1 MYTRL
6 MWCLL
11 GLSLSL
17 SVFSTGCSGDASG
30 ILGNAGDDISADAPN
45 TPHGDGILG
54 DASTPVK
61 DVTSALDVTE
71 DSAALPGE
79 MGFPCAGNED
89 CFSGYCIPGPDGPVC
104 TKACEDDCPMGWS
117 CNSVNG
123 GGDVT
128 YICVPNF
135 LNLCRPCHTTADC
148 SMTGFGQIDSNDLCI
163 QIGDEGTFC
172 GRDCTT
178 AGCPDGYNCADIPM
192 ADESVAR
199 QCVPDDGICECN
211 AWAVASEATTPCDL
225 VGALGTCQGVRSCA
239 SGSLS
244 ACEGEGA
251 SPESCDSYDNDCDGI
266 IDEDS
271 AVNAQTWYAD
281 VQVRGVIRMMEEEK
295 HLFQSRNYL

>member
-1 MYTRL
+1 MMSATTNWKATTVSPRVMATDSRSAVSRMGMANVHVVRTRSVMYTRL

-117 CNSVNG
+117 WARNSIHIILWSSWRNTALQHCAHLVRRISIG
-123 GGDVT
+123 L
-128 YICVPNF
+128 CLALAF
-135 LNLCRPCHTTADC
+135 LLTWSSFLMALF
-148 SMTGFGQIDSNDLCI
+148 SMMYMIS
-163 QIGDEGTFC
+163 
-172 GRDCTT
+172 
-178 AGCPDGYNCADIPM
+178 
-192 ADESVAR
+192 S
-199 QCVPDDGICECN
+199 
-211 AWAVASEATTPCDL
+211 
-225 VGALGTCQGVRSCA
+225 
-239 SGSLS
+239 
-244 ACEGEGA
+244 
-251 SPESCDSYDNDCDGI
+251 
-266 IDEDS
+266 
-271 AVNAQTWYAD
+271 
-281 VQVRGVIRMMEEEK
+281 MM
-295 HLFQSRNYL
+295 